1 MKHSIIVIPEA
12 EQDILSAFTW
22 YEENRTG
29 LGHAFL
35 LNLEAGFEV
44 IVRDPYIFPVEYKQ
58 TRKHLIKRFP
68 YIIIYIIDEKQV
80 IVLAVLHG
88 RRNPDFIKNR
98 I

>member
-12 EQDILSAFTW
+12 EQDILSAFSW
-22 YEENRTG
+22 YEEKRTG
-29 LGHAFL
+29 LGHDFL
-35 LNLEAGFEV
+35 LNLEAGLEV

-68 YIIIYIIDEKQV
+68 YIIVYVIDKNHV

-88 RRNPDFIKNR
+88 RRNPDLVENR